1 MKNFN
6 CNRRDF
12 LKRLGLG
19 AAAVLAGGCV
29 GAARRSSVSPDRP
42 NIIIILA
49 DDLGYGDISC
59 YGSKTI
65 STPNIDA
72 LAEGGLKF
80 TDFHSNCPKCSPTR
94 AAFLTGRYQQ
104 RCGVEGVVTAKGH
117 RENGMPLKETTF
129 AEALKATGY
138 RTAIF
143 GKWHVGYQVRFNPVK
158 QGFDEFGGYVSGN
171 VDYISHIDQVGYKD
185 WWKNADEIDEEG
197 YTTDLITEHGVDFI
211 ERNTAKPFCLYLA
224 HEAPHY
230 PYQGRGDK
238 PVRTPGDPEAFEGRE
253 DKATAYKEMVE
264 IMDEGVGRVVETVK
278 RLGLERKTFIFFF
291 SDNGAMRL
299 GSNGPLRGFKGDIFE
314 GGHRIP
320 AIAYWPG
327 RIEPGTITDQTAI
340 GMDLFATMASIAGT
354 PIPKGLKL
362 DGVDLSPVLCG
373 RGKLGERTLFW
384 RFKKQKA
391 VRRGPWKLV
400 VVSANKK
407 KKNAATT
414 TSLFNLDDDL
424 AEAND
429 LASLKPEIAKEL
441 AKALAEWESYIDAGV
456 ERQS

>member
-1 MKNFN
+1 MSSFN

-12 LKRLGLG
+12 LKRSGLC
-19 AAAVLAGGCV
+19 AAGVLVGGCA
-29 GAARRSSVSPDRP
+29 GAARQASRGAGKP

-49 DDLGYGDISC
+49 DDLGYGDIGC
-59 YGSKTI
+59 YGNKTI
-65 STPNIDA
+65 NTPNIDA

-80 TDFHSNCPKCSPTR
+80 TDFHSNSPVCSPTR

-117 RENGMPLKETTF
+117 RDKGMPLAETTF
-129 AEALKATGY
+129 AEVLKEAGY
-138 RTAIF
+138 RTAMF
-143 GKWHVGYQVRFNPVK
+143 GKWHVGYHVRFNPVK
-158 QGFDEFGGYVSGN
+158 QGFDEFVGYVSGN

-185 WWKNADEIDEEG
+185 WWKNTDEIDEEG
-197 YTTDLITEHGVDFI
+197 YTTDLITKHGMDFI
-211 ERNTAKPFCLYLA
+211 ERNKSKPFCLYLA

-238 PVRTPGDPEAFEGRE
+238 PVRVPGAPKAFGGRK
-253 DKATAYKEMVE
+253 DKAVAYKEMVE
-264 IMDEGVGRVVETVK
+264 IMDEGIGRVVETVK

-291 SDNGAMRL
+291 SDNGATRL
-299 GSNGPLRGFKGDIFE
+299 GSNAPLRGFKGGIFE

-320 AIAYWPG
+320 AVAYWPG
-327 RIEPGTITDQTAI
+327 KIRGGTITDQTAI
-340 GMDLFATMASIAGT
+340 GMDLFATMASVAGA

-362 DGVDLSPVLCG
+362 DGVDLSPVLFK
-373 RGKLGERTLFW
+373 RKKLGERTLFW
-384 RFKKQKA
+384 RYKNQRC

-400 VVSANKK
+400 VAPAN
-407 KKNAATT
+407 KKNAAAAV
-414 TSLFNLDDDL
+414 SLFNLDDDL

-429 LASLKPEIAKEL
+429 LASVKPEITKEL
-441 AKALAEWESYIDAGV
+441 VEALAEWENYVAAGV